1 MIFQKTGNADTAL
14 HTCRSSLAEA
24 SAGKERH
31 SLMKRF
37 AKAMLPAFCTLML
50 LAGCGAD
57 TGRTAQ
63 DAHRAETSAR
73 PAATAGADEH
83 NSLYERDDVHRETD
97 VTEPD
102 ILDRAET
109 AVSKAGDK
117 AKELVTE
124 AKNMMSDAKA
134 DMTATSVN

>member
-1 MIFQKTGNADTAL
+1 M
-14 HTCRSSLAEA
+14 AEA

-37 AKAMLPAFCTLML
+37 AKAMVPAFCTLML

-57 TGRTAQ
+57 TERAEHDT
-63 DAHRAETSAR
+63 HRAGTSAL
-73 PAATAGADEH
+73 PAATTAADSH
-83 NSLYERDDVHRETD
+83 HKLYESDDVHRETD
-97 VTEPD
+97 ITEPD

-124 AKNMMSDAKA
+124 AKDMMSDAAA

>member
-1 MIFQKTGNADTAL
+1 MV
-14 HTCRSSLAEA
+14 
-24 SAGKERH
+24 
-31 SLMKRF
+31 
-37 AKAMLPAFCTLML
+37 PAFCTLML

-57 TGRTAQ
+57 TERAEHDT
-63 DAHRAETSAR
+63 HRAGTSAL
-73 PAATAGADEH
+73 PAATTAADSHH
-83 NSLYERDDVHRETD
+83 NLYESDDVHRETD
-97 VTEPD
+97 ITEPD